1 MADIHQS
8 VQIIISFSLAWARCI
23 PNIRFSP
30 KYDAG
35 NMTMDPRFFELLG
48 SLLFVKKNPS

>member
-1 MADIHQS
+1 MATALNKNQNGKK
-8 VQIIISFSLAWARCI
+8 FLGNNGRC
-23 PNIRFSP
+23 SP

-48 SLLFVKKNPS
+48 SLLFVKKTLHNAR